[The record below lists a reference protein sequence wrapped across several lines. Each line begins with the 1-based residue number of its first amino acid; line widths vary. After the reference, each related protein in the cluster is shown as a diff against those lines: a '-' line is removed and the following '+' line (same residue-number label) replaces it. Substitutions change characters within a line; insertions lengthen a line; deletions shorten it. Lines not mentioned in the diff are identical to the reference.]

1 MIAKFCYDSAPA
13 PDTPAP
19 RALRPIRSAMHPVLT
34 IARRAALGASRVL
47 LRHFDHLERLTVTA
61 KNRNDFVSEADT
73 QAEREIIQ
81 ILRKTYPNHGILAE
95 ETGEQPGQ
103 DDYQWVIDPLDGTT
117 NFLHGIPHFAISIAF
132 RHKNR
137 LEAGLVYDPI
147 RQEMFTA
154 SRGEGAQINDRRIRV
169 SGIIQ
174 LENALLGTGFPFRH
188 PQHQAAYLRFF
199 GSLFGKC
206 VEIRRAGA
214 ASLDLAYVA
223 SGRLDGFWEIG
234 LKAWDIAAGVLIVQ
248 EAGGLISDFDGGNDF
263 MKSGNIVAGN
273 PKVLKALLQ
282 EMRPHFEGKGFSF

>member
-1 MIAKFCYDSAPA
+1 
-13 PDTPAP
+13 
-19 RALRPIRSAMHPVLT
+19 MHPVLT
-34 IARRAALGASRVL
+34 IAKRAALGASRIL
-47 LRHFDHLERLTVTA
+47 LRHFDHLERLNVTA
-61 KNRNDFVSEADT
+61 KNRNDFVSEADL

-103 DDYQWVIDPLDGTT
+103 DEYQWVIDPLDGTT

-132 RHKNR
+132 RHRNR

-154 SRGEGAQINDRRIRV
+154 SRGESAQVNDRRIRA

-188 PQHQAAYLRFF
+188 SQHQPAYLSFF

-206 VEIRRAGA
+206 MEIRRAGA
-214 ASLDLAYVA
+214 ASLDLSYVA

-234 LKAWDIAAGVLIVQ
+234 LKEWDIAAGALIVQ
-248 EAGGLISDFDGGNDF
+248 EAGGLVSDFGGGNDF

-273 PKVLKALLQ
+273 PKVFKTLLQ
-282 EMRPHFEGKGFSF
+282 EMQPHLTPELAR

>member
-1 MIAKFCYDSAPA
+1 
-13 PDTPAP
+13 
-19 RALRPIRSAMHPVLT
+19 MHPVLT
-34 IARRAALGASRVL
+34 IAKRAALGASRIL
-47 LRHFDHLERLTVTA
+47 LRHFDHLERLNVTA
-61 KNRNDFVSEADT
+61 KNRNDFVSEADL

-103 DDYQWVIDPLDGTT
+103 DEYQWVIDPLDGTT

-132 RHKNR
+132 RHRNR

-154 SRGEGAQINDRRIRV
+154 SRGESAQVNDRRIRV

-188 PQHQAAYLRFF
+188 PQHQPAYLSFF

-206 VEIRRAGA
+206 MEIRRAGA
-214 ASLDLAYVA
+214 ASLDLSYVA

-234 LKAWDIAAGVLIVQ
+234 LKEWDIAAGALIVQ
-248 EAGGLISDFDGGNDF
+248 EAGGLVSDFGGGNDF

-273 PKVLKALLQ
+273 PKVFKALLR
-282 EMRPHFEGKGFSF
+282 EM